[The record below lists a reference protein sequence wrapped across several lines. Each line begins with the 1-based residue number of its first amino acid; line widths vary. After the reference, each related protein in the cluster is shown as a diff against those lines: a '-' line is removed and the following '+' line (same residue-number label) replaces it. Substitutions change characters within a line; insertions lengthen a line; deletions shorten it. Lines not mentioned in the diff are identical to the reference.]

1 MQRCGS
7 SRGPGYVRLVDRI
20 LERLKGVRQRRGYH
34 MALCPAHDDRE
45 PSLSVSEADGRIRG
59 EGDAHPNRR
68 LRTTKEVKPGTSQR
82 AAALF
87 SGSYLPMPHKHS

>member
-1 MQRCGS
+1 
-7 SRGPGYVRLVDRI
+7 
-20 LERLKGVRQRRGYH
+20 

-45 PSLSVSEADGRIRG
+45 PSLSVSEADDRRVLLHCHAGFECFEENKAAGRIRG